1 MTWGHQQGTMLL
13 QGDLTKLSSFKLRL
27 CMVARMLG
35 SSTKDIKPS
44 NRADI
49 LSVKIQ
55 EPAGSEK
62 ICASEV
68 GLNSRAVCLCQL

>member
-1 MTWGHQQGTMLL
+1 
-13 QGDLTKLSSFKLRL
+13 
-27 CMVARMLG
+27 MVAKMLG

-55 EPAGSEK
+55 EPAGSKKYMPAKE
-62 ICASEV
+62 
-68 GLNSRAVCLCQL
+68 G